1 MTDLEVEKQY
11 KKKHIFDITSK
22 LSLKEE
28 DLELYGNYKAKVHY
42 NKVQEILKEK
52 PKAKT
57 ILVTAITPT
66 AAGEGKTLT
75 SIGLADALNINKR
88 VCLALREPSL
98 SPIFGRK
105 GSATGGGFS
114 QVTPMEDINL
124 HFTGDLHAI
133 TSATN
138 LIASLIENA
147 IYFNQINLSKIYWKR
162 CLDISDRLLRN
173 INQLSS
179 KDNLGA
185 RSFSVTAA
193 SEIMA
198 ILCLAKDMEDLKNR
212 IDLICIGEDINGDI
226 VHFKELGCTDS
237 VAILLKNAICPNIVQ
252 TLEGTPCF
260 IHGGPFAN
268 IAHGCNS
275 IIATGL
281 AQRLADYV
289 VTEAG
294 FASDLGMEKFI
305 DIKCRNTDTVNP
317 PDCIVLVAT
326 IRALKLHGGANKN
339 ELDNENV
346 IALEKGFENLAAHI
360 DIVKQTGIPF
370 IIAINKFASDTKE
383 ELDKLQKL
391 LEFSGVEYAL
401 TTNYSDGG
409 IGSLVLA
416 VKVETLCN
424 KKSKLNFFYDLE
436 DNLITKIRKL
446 ATNVYRAKDVM
457 YSDDVL
463 DLMKKYMNYK
473 CPICVAKTQNS
484 ISDDKKLLGDPAKEN
499 YVFKVTDIKYFNGAG
514 FIVIYSGDIIDMPGL
529 PKEPLALNMKINN
542 NLEISG
548 LV

>member
-11 KKKHIFDITSK
+11 KKKHIVDIASK
-22 LSLKEE
+22 LGLKEE

-42 NKVQEILKEK
+42 SKVKEILKEK

-75 SIGLADALNINKR
+75 SIGLADALNINKS

-98 SPIFGRK
+98 GPCLGVK
-105 GSATGGGFS
+105 GGAAGGGYS
-114 QVTPMEDINL
+114 QITPMEDINL

-133 TSATN
+133 TSANNT
-138 LIASLIENA
+138 ISSLIDNHIFQGNE
-147 IYFNQINLSKIYWKR
+147 LKIKKVTWRR
-162 CLDISDRLLRN
+162 CLDLNDRALR
-173 INQLSS
+173 
-179 KDNLGA
+179 KVNLES
-185 RSFSVTAA
+185 REESFSITAA
-193 SEIMA
+193 SEVMA
-198 ILCLAKDMEDLKNR
+198 ILGLSNSVENLRERIGNIVIGQNEDGKDIL
-212 IDLICIGEDINGDI
+212 
-226 VHFKELGCTDS
+226 FKELGGVDS
-237 VAILLKNAICPNIVQ
+237 VLLLLKNAICPNIVQ
-252 TLEGTPCF
+252 TLEGTPTFVHC
-260 IHGGPFAN
+260 GPFAN
-268 IAHGCNS
+268 IAYGCNS

-391 LEFSGVEYAL
+391 LEFSEVEYAL

-457 YSDDVL
+457 YNDNVL
-463 DLMKKYMNYK
+463 DLMKKYMDYK

-484 ISDDKKLLGDPAKEN
+484 ISDNKKLLGDPAKEN

-514 FIVIYSGDIIDMPGL
+514 FIVVFSGSIIDMPGL
-529 PKEPLALNMKINN
+529 PKTPLAYKISVDDNF
-542 NLEISG
+542 EVFG
-548 LV
+548 LS

>member
-11 KKKHIFDITSK
+11 KKKHIVDIASK

-42 NKVQEILKEK
+42 NKVKEILKEK
-52 PKAKT
+52 PKSKT

-75 SIGLADALNINKR
+75 SIGLADALNINKS

-98 SPIFGRK
+98 GPCLGVK
-105 GSATGGGFS
+105 GGAAGGGYS
-114 QVTPMEDINL
+114 QITPMEEINL

-133 TSATN
+133 TTANNTIS
-138 LIASLIENA
+138 SLIDNHIFQGNE
-147 IYFNQINLSKIYWKR
+147 LKIKNVTWRR
-162 CLDISDRLLRN
+162 CLDLNDRALR
-173 INQLSS
+173 
-179 KDNLGA
+179 KVNLES
-185 RSFSVTAA
+185 REESFSITAA

-198 ILCLAKDMEDLKNR
+198 ILGLSNSVENLRKRIGNIVIGQNEEGKDVL
-212 IDLICIGEDINGDI
+212 
-226 VHFKELGCTDS
+226 FKELGGVDS
-237 VAILLKNAICPNIVQ
+237 VLLLLKNAICPNIVQ
-252 TLEGTPCF
+252 TLEGTPTFVHC
-260 IHGGPFAN
+260 GPFAN
-268 IAHGCNS
+268 IAYGCNS

-289 VTEAG
+289 ITEAG

-305 DIKCRNTDTVNP
+305 DIKCRNTDIINP

-339 ELDNENV
+339 ELNNENV
-346 IALEKGFENLAAHI
+346 LALEKGFENLAAHI
-360 DIVKQTGIPF
+360 EIVKQTGIPF
-370 IIAINKFASDTKE
+370 VVAINKFASDTKE
-383 ELDKLQKL
+383 ELDKLQEL
-391 LEFSGVEYAL
+391 LKYNDVEYAI

-424 KKSKLNFFYDLE
+424 NESKLNFFYDLE

-457 YSDDVL
+457 YNDNVL
-463 DLMKKYMNYK
+463 DLLKKYMDYK

-484 ISDDKKLLGDPAKEN
+484 ISDNKKLLGDPAREN

-514 FIVIYSGDIIDMPGL
+514 FIVVFSGSIIDMPGL
-529 PKEPLALNMKINN
+529 PKTPLAYGISVDDNF
-542 NLEISG
+542 EVSG
-548 LV
+548 LS

>member
-11 KKKHIFDITSK
+11 KKKHIFDIASK
-22 LSLKEE
+22 LGLKEE

-42 NKVQEILKEK
+42 NKVEEILKEK

-66 AAGEGKTLT
+66 VAGEGKTLT
-75 SIGLADALNINKR
+75 SIGLADALNINKK

-98 SPIFGRK
+98 SPVFGKK
-105 GSATGGGFS
+105 GGAAGGGLS
-114 QVTPMEDINL
+114 QITPMEDINL

-133 TSATN
+133 TAANN
-138 LIASLIENA
+138 LISSLLDNHIFQGNE
-147 IYFNQINLSKIYWKR
+147 LKIKNVTWRR
-162 CLDISDRLLRN
+162 CLDVSDRALRK
-173 INQLSS
+173 INLES
-179 KDNLGA
+179 
-185 RSFSVTAA
+185 REESFSITAA
-193 SEIMA
+193 SEVMA
-198 ILCLAKDMEDLKNR
+198 ILGLSNSVENLRERIGNIVIGQNED
-212 IDLICIGEDINGDI
+212 GED
-226 VHFKELGCTDS
+226 VLFKELGGVDS
-237 VAILLKNAICPNIVQ
+237 VLLLLKNAICPNIVQ
-252 TLEGTPCF
+252 TLEGTPAFVHC
-260 IHGGPFAN
+260 GPFAN
-268 IAHGCNS
+268 IAYGCNS

-326 IRALKLHGGANKN
+326 IRAMKLHGGANKN

-391 LEFSGVEYAL
+391 LEFSNVEYAL

-424 KKSKLNFFYDLE
+424 KESKLNFFYDLE

-457 YSDDVL
+457 YNDNVL

-484 ISDDKKLLGDPAKEN
+484 ISDNKKLLGDPAKEN

-514 FIVIYSGDIIDMPGL
+514 FIVVFSGSIIDMPGL
-529 PKEPLALNMKINN
+529 PKTPLAYKISVDDNF
-542 NLEISG
+542 EVFG
-548 LV
+548 LS

>member
-11 KKKHIFDITSK
+11 KKKHIFDIASK
-22 LSLKEE
+22 LGLKEE

-42 NKVQEILKEK
+42 NKVKEILKEK

-75 SIGLADALNINKR
+75 SIGLADALNINKK

-98 SPIFGRK
+98 SPVFGRK
-105 GSATGGGFS
+105 GGAAGGGLS
-114 QVTPMEDINL
+114 QITPMEDINL

-133 TSATN
+133 TAANN
-138 LIASLIENA
+138 LISSLIDNHIFQGNE
-147 IYFNQINLSKIYWKR
+147 LKIKNVTWRR
-162 CLDISDRLLRN
+162 CLDVSDRALRK
-173 INQLSS
+173 INLES
-179 KDNLGA
+179 
-185 RSFSVTAA
+185 REESFSITAA

-198 ILCLAKDMEDLKNR
+198 ILGLSNSVENLRER
-212 IDLICIGEDINGDI
+212 IGNIVIGQNEEGRD
-226 VHFKELGCTDS
+226 VLFKELGGVDS
-237 VAILLKNAICPNIVQ
+237 VLLLLKNAICPNIVQ
-252 TLEGTPCF
+252 TLEGTPAFVHC
-260 IHGGPFAN
+260 GPFAN
-268 IAHGCNS
+268 IAYGCNS

-391 LEFSGVEYAL
+391 LEYSNVEYAL

-424 KKSKLNFFYDLE
+424 NESKLNFFYDLE

-457 YSDDVL
+457 YNDNVL
-463 DLMKKYMNYK
+463 DLMKKYMDYK

-484 ISDDKKLLGDPAKEN
+484 ISDNKKLLGDPAKEN

-514 FIVIYSGDIIDMPGL
+514 FIVVFSGSIIDMPGL
-529 PKEPLALNMKINN
+529 PKTPLAYKISVDDNF
-542 NLEISG
+542 EVFG
-548 LV
+548 LS

>member
-11 KKKHIFDITSK
+11 KKKHIVDIASK
-22 LSLKEE
+22 LGLKEE

-42 NKVQEILKEK
+42 NKVKEILKEK

-75 SIGLADALNINKR
+75 SIGLADALNINKN

-98 SPIFGRK
+98 GPCLGVK
-105 GSATGGGFS
+105 GGAAGGGLS
-114 QVTPMEDINL
+114 QITPMEDINL

-133 TSATN
+133 TAANN
-138 LIASLIENA
+138 LISSLIDNH
-147 IYFNQINLSKIYWKR
+147 IFQGNKLKIKNVTWRR
-162 CLDISDRLLRN
+162 CLDLNDRALR
-173 INQLSS
+173 
-179 KDNLGA
+179 KVNLES
-185 RSFSVTAA
+185 REESFSITAA

-198 ILCLAKDMEDLKNR
+198 ILGLSNSVENLRER
-212 IDLICIGEDINGDI
+212 IGNIIIGQNEEGKG
-226 VHFKELGCTDS
+226 VLLKELGGVDS
-237 VAILLKNAICPNIVQ
+237 VLLLLKNAICPNIVQ
-252 TLEGTPCF
+252 TLEGTPTFVHC
-260 IHGGPFAN
+260 GPFAN
-268 IAHGCNS
+268 IAYGCNS

-305 DIKCRNTDTVNP
+305 DIKCRNIDTVNP

-339 ELDNENV
+339 ELNSEN
-346 IALEKGFENLAAHI
+346 ILALEKGFENLAAHI
-360 DIVKQTGIPF
+360 EIVKQTGIPF
-370 IIAINKFASDTKE
+370 VIAINKFASDTKE
-383 ELDKLQKL
+383 ELNKLQEL
-391 LEFSGVEYAL
+391 LKYNDVEYAI

-424 KKSKLNFFYDLE
+424 NESKLNFFYDLE

-457 YSDDVL
+457 YNDNVL

-484 ISDDKKLLGDPAKEN
+484 ISDNKKLLGDPAREN

-514 FIVIYSGDIIDMPGL
+514 FIVVFSGSIIDMPGL
-529 PKEPLALNMKINN
+529 PKTPLAYGITVDDNF
-542 NLEISG
+542 EVSG
-548 LV
+548 LS

>member
-11 KKKHIFDITSK
+11 KKKHIFDIASK
-22 LSLKEE
+22 LGLKEE
-28 DLELYGNYKAKVHY
+28 DLELYGNYKAKVYY
-42 NKVQEILKEK
+42 NKVKEILKEK

-75 SIGLADALNINKR
+75 SIGLADALNINKK

-98 SPIFGRK
+98 SPVFGRK
-105 GSATGGGFS
+105 GGAAGGGYS
-114 QVTPMEDINL
+114 QITPMEDINL

-133 TSATN
+133 TAANN
-138 LIASLIENA
+138 LISSLIDNHIFQGNE
-147 IYFNQINLSKIYWKR
+147 LKIKNVTWRR
-162 CLDISDRLLRN
+162 CLDVSDRALR
-173 INQLSS
+173 
-179 KDNLGA
+179 KVNLES
-185 RSFSVTAA
+185 REESFSITAA

-198 ILCLAKDMEDLKNR
+198 ILGLSNSVENLRERIGNIIIGQNEEEKDVL
-212 IDLICIGEDINGDI
+212 L
-226 VHFKELGCTDS
+226 KELGGVDS
-237 VAILLKNAICPNIVQ
+237 VLLLLKNAICPNIVQ
-252 TLEGTPCF
+252 TLEGTPTFVHC
-260 IHGGPFAN
+260 GPFAN
-268 IAHGCNS
+268 IAYGCNS

-416 VKVETLCN
+416 VKVDELCN

-457 YSDDVL
+457 YNDNVL
-463 DLMKKYMNYK
+463 DLMKKYMDYK

-484 ISDDKKLLGDPAKEN
+484 ISDNKKLLGDPAKEN
-499 YVFKVTDIKYFNGAG
+499 YVFKITDIKYFNGAG
-514 FIVIYSGDIIDMPGL
+514 FIVVFSGSIIDMPGL
-529 PKEPLALNMKINN
+529 PKTPLAYKISVDDNF
-542 NLEISG
+542 EVFG
-548 LV
+548 LS

>member
-11 KKKHIFDITSK
+11 KKKHIFDIASK
-22 LSLKEE
+22 LGLTEE

-42 NKVQEILKEK
+42 NKVKEILKEK

-75 SIGLADALNINKR
+75 SIGLADALNINKK

-98 SPIFGRK
+98 GPCLGVK
-105 GSATGGGFS
+105 GGAAGGGYS
-114 QVTPMEDINL
+114 QITPMEDINL

-133 TSATN
+133 TAANN
-138 LIASLIENA
+138 LISSLIDNHIFQGNE
-147 IYFNQINLSKIYWKR
+147 LKIKNVTWRR
-162 CLDISDRLLRN
+162 CLDLNDRALR
-173 INQLSS
+173 
-179 KDNLGA
+179 KVNLES
-185 RSFSVTAA
+185 REESFSITAA

-198 ILCLAKDMEDLKNR
+198 ILGLSNSVENLRERVGNIVIGQNDEDRDVL
-212 IDLICIGEDINGDI
+212 
-226 VHFKELGCTDS
+226 FKELGGVDS
-237 VAILLKNAICPNIVQ
+237 VLLLLKNAICPNIVQ
-252 TLEGTPCF
+252 TLEGTPAF
-260 IHGGPFAN
+260 IHCGPFAN
-268 IAHGCNS
+268 IAYGCNS

-391 LEFSGVEYAL
+391 LEFSNVEYAL

-424 KKSKLNFFYDLE
+424 KESKLNFFYDLE

-446 ATNVYRAKDVM
+446 AANVYRAKDVM

-463 DLMKKYMNYK
+463 NLMKKYMNYK

-484 ISDDKKLLGDPAKEN
+484 ISDNKKLLGDPAKEN
-499 YVFKVTDIKYFNGAG
+499 YVFKVTDVKYFNGAG
-514 FIVIYSGDIIDMPGL
+514 FIVVFSGSIIDMPGL
-529 PKEPLALNMKINN
+529 PKTPLAYKISVDDNF
-542 NLEISG
+542 EVFG
-548 LV
+548 LS

>member
-11 KKKHIFDITSK
+11 KKKHIFDIASK
-22 LSLKEE
+22 LALKEE

-42 NKVQEILKEK
+42 NKVKEILKEK

-66 AAGEGKTLT
+66 TAGEGKTLT
-75 SIGLADALNINKR
+75 SIGLADALNINKK

-98 SPIFGRK
+98 GPCLGVK
-105 GSATGGGFS
+105 GGAAGGGYS
-114 QVTPMEDINL
+114 QITPMEDINL

-133 TSATN
+133 TAANN
-138 LIASLIENA
+138 LISSLIDNHIFQGNE
-147 IYFNQINLSKIYWKR
+147 LKIKNVTWRR
-162 CLDISDRLLRN
+162 CLDLNDRALR
-173 INQLSS
+173 
-179 KDNLGA
+179 KVNLES
-185 RSFSVTAA
+185 RVESFSITAA

-198 ILCLAKDMEDLKNR
+198 ILGLSNSVENLRER
-212 IDLICIGEDINGDI
+212 IGNIVIGQNEEGRD
-226 VHFKELGCTDS
+226 VLFKELGGVDS
-237 VAILLKNAICPNIVQ
+237 VLLLLKNAICPNIVQ
-252 TLEGTPCF
+252 TLEGTPAFVHC
-260 IHGGPFAN
+260 GPFAN
-268 IAHGCNS
+268 IAYGCNS

-294 FASDLGMEKFI
+294 FAADLGMEKFI
-305 DIKCRNTDTVNP
+305 DIKCRNIDTVNP

-326 IRALKLHGGANKN
+326 VRALKLHGGANKN

-424 KKSKLNFFYDLE
+424 KESKLNFFYDLE

-457 YSDDVL
+457 YNDNVL
-463 DLMKKYMNYK
+463 DLMKKYMDYK

-484 ISDDKKLLGDPAKEN
+484 ISDNKKLLGDPAKEN

-514 FIVIYSGDIIDMPGL
+514 FIVVFSGSIIDMPGL
-529 PKEPLALNMKINN
+529 PKTPLAYKISVDDNF
-542 NLEISG
+542 EVFG
-548 LV
+548 LS

>member
-11 KKKHIFDITSK
+11 KKRHIFDIASK
-22 LSLKEE
+22 LGLKEE
-28 DLELYGNYKAKVHY
+28 DLELYGNYKAKIHY

-98 SPIFGRK
+98 GPCMGVK
-105 GSATGGGFS
+105 GGAAGGGYS
-114 QVTPMEDINL
+114 QITPMEDINL

-133 TSATN
+133 TAANN
-138 LIASLIENA
+138 LISSLIDNHIFQGNELRIKNVT
-147 IYFNQINLSKIYWKR
+147 WRR
-162 CLDISDRLLRN
+162 CLDLNDRALR
-173 INQLSS
+173 
-179 KDNLGA
+179 KVNLES
-185 RSFSVTAA
+185 REESFSITAA
-193 SEIMA
+193 SEVMA
-198 ILCLAKDMEDLKNR
+198 ILGLSNSVENLRERIGNIVIGQNEDGKDIL
-212 IDLICIGEDINGDI
+212 
-226 VHFKELGCTDS
+226 FKELGGVDS
-237 VAILLKNAICPNIVQ
+237 VLLLLKNAICPNIVQ
-252 TLEGTPCF
+252 TLEGTPAFVHC
-260 IHGGPFAN
+260 GPFAN
-268 IAHGCNS
+268 IAYGCNS

-339 ELDNENV
+339 ELDNENA

-360 DIVKQTGIPF
+360 NIVKQTGIPF

-391 LEFSGVEYAL
+391 LEFSNVEYAL

-424 KKSKLNFFYDLE
+424 KESKLNFFYDLE
-436 DNLITKIRKL
+436 DSLITKIRKL

-484 ISDDKKLLGDPAKEN
+484 ISDNKKLLGDPAKEN

-514 FIVIYSGDIIDMPGL
+514 FIVVFSGSIIDMPGL
-529 PKEPLALNMKINN
+529 PKTPLAYKISVDDNF
-542 NLEISG
+542 EVFG
-548 LV
+548 LF

>member
-11 KKKHIFDITSK
+11 RKKHIVDIASK
-22 LSLKEE
+22 LGLKEE

-42 NKVQEILKEK
+42 NKVKEILKEK

-75 SIGLADALNINKR
+75 SIGLADALNINKS

-98 SPIFGRK
+98 GPCLGVK
-105 GSATGGGFS
+105 GGAAGGGYS
-114 QVTPMEDINL
+114 QITPMEDINL

-133 TSATN
+133 TAANNTIS
-138 LIASLIENA
+138 SLIDNHIFQGNE
-147 IYFNQINLSKIYWKR
+147 LKIKNVTWRR
-162 CLDISDRLLRN
+162 CLDLNDRALR
-173 INQLSS
+173 
-179 KDNLGA
+179 KVNLES
-185 RSFSVTAA
+185 REESFSITAA

-198 ILCLAKDMEDLKNR
+198 ILGLSNSVENLRER
-212 IDLICIGEDINGDI
+212 IGDI
-226 VHFKELGCTDS
+226 VIGQNEEGKDVLFKELGGVDS
-237 VAILLKNAICPNIVQ
+237 VLLLLKNAICPNIVQ
-252 TLEGTPCF
+252 TLEGTPTFVHC
-260 IHGGPFAN
+260 GPFAN
-268 IAHGCNS
+268 IAYGCNS

-289 VTEAG
+289 ITEAG

-305 DIKCRNTDTVNP
+305 DIKCRNSDTVNS

-339 ELDNENV
+339 ELNNEN
-346 IALEKGFENLAAHI
+346 ILALEKGFENLAAHI
-360 DIVKQTGIPF
+360 AIVKQTGIPF
-370 IIAINKFASDTKE
+370 VIAINKFASDTKE
-383 ELDKLQKL
+383 ELNKLQEL
-391 LEFSGVEYAL
+391 LKYNDVEYAI

-424 KKSKLNFFYDLE
+424 NESKLNFFYDLE

-457 YSDDVL
+457 YNDNVL
-463 DLMKKYMNYK
+463 DLLKKYMDYK

-484 ISDDKKLLGDPAKEN
+484 ISDDKKLLGDPAREN

-514 FIVIYSGDIIDMPGL
+514 FIVVFSGSIIDMPGL
-529 PKEPLALNMKINN
+529 PKTPLAYGISVDNN
-542 NLEISG
+542 FEVSG
-548 LV
+548 LS

>member
-11 KKKHIFDITSK
+11 KKKHIFDIASK
-22 LSLKEE
+22 LGLKEE
-28 DLELYGNYKAKVHY
+28 DLELYGNYKAKVYY
-42 NKVQEILKEK
+42 NKVKEILKEK

-75 SIGLADALNINKR
+75 SIGLADALNINKK

-98 SPIFGRK
+98 GPCLGVK
-105 GSATGGGFS
+105 GGAAGGGYS
-114 QVTPMEDINL
+114 QITPMEDINL

-133 TSATN
+133 TAANN
-138 LIASLIENA
+138 LISSLIDNHIFQGNE
-147 IYFNQINLSKIYWKR
+147 LKIKNVTWRR
-162 CLDISDRLLRN
+162 CLDLNDRALR
-173 INQLSS
+173 
-179 KDNLGA
+179 KVNLES
-185 RSFSVTAA
+185 REESFSITAA

-198 ILCLAKDMEDLKNR
+198 ILGLSNSVENLRERVGNIVIGQNDEDRDVL
-212 IDLICIGEDINGDI
+212 
-226 VHFKELGCTDS
+226 FKELGGVDS
-237 VAILLKNAICPNIVQ
+237 VLLLLKNAICPNIVQ
-252 TLEGTPCF
+252 TLEGTPAF
-260 IHGGPFAN
+260 IHCGPFAN
-268 IAHGCNS
+268 IAYGCNS

-360 DIVKQTGIPF
+360 NIVKQTGIPF

-391 LEFSGVEYAL
+391 LEYSNVEYAL

-424 KKSKLNFFYDLE
+424 KESKLNFFYDLE

-457 YSDDVL
+457 YNDNAL

-484 ISDDKKLLGDPAKEN
+484 ISDNKKLLGDPAKEN

-514 FIVIYSGDIIDMPGL
+514 FIVVFSGSIIDMPGL
-529 PKEPLALNMKINN
+529 PKTPLAYKISVDDNF
-542 NLEISG
+542 EVFG
-548 LV
+548 LS

>member
-11 KKKHIFDITSK
+11 KKKYIIDIASK
-22 LSLKEE
+22 LGLKEE
-28 DLELYGNYKAKVHY
+28 NLELYGNYKAKVHY
-42 NKVQEILKEK
+42 NKVKEILKEK

-75 SIGLADALNINKR
+75 SIGLADALNINKK

-98 SPIFGRK
+98 GPCMGVK
-105 GSATGGGFS
+105 GGAAGGGFS
-114 QVTPMEDINL
+114 QITPMEDINL

-133 TSATN
+133 TAANN
-138 LIASLIENA
+138 LISSLIDNHIFQGNELRIKNVT
-147 IYFNQINLSKIYWKR
+147 WRR
-162 CLDISDRLLRN
+162 CLDLNDRALR
-173 INQLSS
+173 
-179 KDNLGA
+179 KVNLES
-185 RSFSVTAA
+185 RDESFSITAA
-193 SEIMA
+193 SEVMA
-198 ILCLAKDMEDLKNR
+198 ILGLSNSVENLRERIGNVVIGQNEDSKDVL
-212 IDLICIGEDINGDI
+212 L
-226 VHFKELGCTDS
+226 KELGGVDS
-237 VAILLKNAICPNIVQ
+237 VLLLLKNAICPNIVQ
-252 TLEGTPCF
+252 TLEGTPAFVHC
-260 IHGGPFAN
+260 GPFAN
-268 IAHGCNS
+268 IAYGCNS

-305 DIKCRNTDTVNP
+305 DIKCRNTDTVNQ

-360 DIVKQTGIPF
+360 EIVKQTGIPF

-416 VKVETLCN
+416 VKVETICN

-457 YSDDVL
+457 YNDNVL

-484 ISDDKKLLGDPAKEN
+484 ISDNKKLLGDPAKEN

-514 FIVIYSGDIIDMPGL
+514 FIVVFSGSIIDMPGL
-529 PKEPLALNMKINN
+529 PKTPLAYKISVDDNF
-542 NLEISG
+542 EVFG
-548 LV
+548 LS

>member
-11 KKKHIFDITSK
+11 KKKHIFDIASK
-22 LSLKEE
+22 LGLKEE
-28 DLELYGNYKAKVHY
+28 DLELYGNYKAKVYY
-42 NKVQEILKEK
+42 NKVKEILKEK

-75 SIGLADALNINKR
+75 SIGLADALNINKS

-98 SPIFGRK
+98 GPCLGVK
-105 GSATGGGFS
+105 GGAAGGGYS
-114 QVTPMEDINL
+114 QITPMEDINL

-133 TSATN
+133 TSANNT
-138 LIASLIENA
+138 ISSLIDNHVFQGNE
-147 IYFNQINLSKIYWKR
+147 LKIKKVTWRR
-162 CLDISDRLLRN
+162 CLDLNDRALR
-173 INQLSS
+173 
-179 KDNLGA
+179 KVNLES
-185 RSFSVTAA
+185 REESFSITAA
-193 SEIMA
+193 SEVIA
-198 ILCLAKDMEDLKNR
+198 ILGLSNSVENLRERIGNIVIGQNED
-212 IDLICIGEDINGDI
+212 GED
-226 VHFKELGCTDS
+226 VLFKELGGVDS
-237 VAILLKNAICPNIVQ
+237 VLLLLKNAICPNIVQ
-252 TLEGTPCF
+252 TLEGTPAFVHC
-260 IHGGPFAN
+260 GPFAN
-268 IAHGCNS
+268 IAYGCNS

-391 LEFSGVEYAL
+391 LEFSNVEYAL

-424 KKSKLNFFYDLE
+424 KESKLNFFYDLE

-457 YSDDVL
+457 YNDNVL

-484 ISDDKKLLGDPAKEN
+484 ISDNKKLLGDPAKEN

-514 FIVIYSGDIIDMPGL
+514 FIVVFSGSIIDMPGL
-529 PKEPLALNMKINN
+529 PKTPLAYKISVDDNF
-542 NLEISG
+542 EVFG
-548 LV
+548 LS

>member
-11 KKKHIFDITSK
+11 KKKHIVDIASK
-22 LSLKEE
+22 LGLKEE

-42 NKVQEILKEK
+42 DKVKKILKEK

-75 SIGLADALNINKR
+75 SIGLADALNINKS

-98 SPIFGRK
+98 GPCLGVK
-105 GSATGGGFS
+105 GGAAGGGYS
-114 QVTPMEDINL
+114 QITPMEDINL

-133 TSATN
+133 TSANNT
-138 LIASLIENA
+138 ISSLIDNHIFQGNE
-147 IYFNQINLSKIYWKR
+147 LKIKNVTWRR
-162 CLDISDRLLRN
+162 CLDLNDRALR
-173 INQLSS
+173 
-179 KDNLGA
+179 KVNLES
-185 RSFSVTAA
+185 REESFSITAA

-198 ILCLAKDMEDLKNR
+198 ILGLSNSVENLRERIGNIIIGQNEDGKDIL
-212 IDLICIGEDINGDI
+212 L
-226 VHFKELGCTDS
+226 KELGGVDS
-237 VAILLKNAICPNIVQ
+237 ILLLLKNAICPNIVQ
-252 TLEGTPCF
+252 TLEGTPTFVHC
-260 IHGGPFAN
+260 GPFAN
-268 IAHGCNS
+268 IAYGCNS

-305 DIKCRNTDTVNP
+305 DIKCRNSDTVNP

-339 ELDNENV
+339 ELNSGN
-346 IALEKGFENLAAHI
+346 ILALEKGFENLAAHI
-360 DIVKQTGIPF
+360 EIVKQTGIPF
-370 IIAINKFASDTKE
+370 VIAINKFASDTKE
-383 ELDKLQKL
+383 ELDKLQEL
-391 LEFSGVEYAL
+391 LKYNDVEYAI

-424 KKSKLNFFYDLE
+424 NESKLNFFYDLE

-446 ATNVYRAKDVM
+446 ITNVYRAKDVM
-457 YSDDVL
+457 YNDNVL
-463 DLMKKYMNYK
+463 DLLKKYMNYK

-484 ISDDKKLLGDPAKEN
+484 ISDNKKLLGDPAREN

-514 FIVIYSGDIIDMPGL
+514 FIVIFSGSIIDMPGL
-529 PKEPLALNMKINN
+529 PKKPSAEVIDIDENGV
-542 NLEISG
+542 ISG
-548 LV
+548 LF

>member
-11 KKKHIFDITSK
+11 KKKHIFDIASK
-22 LSLKEE
+22 LGLKEE

-42 NKVQEILKEK
+42 NKVKEILKEK

-75 SIGLADALNINKR
+75 SIGLADALNINKS

-98 SPIFGRK
+98 GPCLGVK
-105 GSATGGGFS
+105 GGAAGGGYS
-114 QVTPMEDINL
+114 QITPMEDINL

-133 TSATN
+133 TAANN
-138 LIASLIENA
+138 LISSLVDNHIFQGNE
-147 IYFNQINLSKIYWKR
+147 LKIKNVTWRR
-162 CLDISDRLLRN
+162 CLDLNDRALR
-173 INQLSS
+173 
-179 KDNLGA
+179 KVNLES
-185 RSFSVTAA
+185 REESFSITAA

-198 ILCLAKDMEDLKNR
+198 ILGLSNSVENLRERIGNIIIGQNEEGKDVL
-212 IDLICIGEDINGDI
+212 
-226 VHFKELGCTDS
+226 FKELGGVDS
-237 VAILLKNAICPNIVQ
+237 VLLLLKNAICPNIVQ
-252 TLEGTPCF
+252 TLEGTPAFVHC
-260 IHGGPFAN
+260 GPFAN
-268 IAHGCNS
+268 IAYGCNS

-305 DIKCRNTDTVNP
+305 DIKCRNTDTVNR

-391 LEFSGVEYAL
+391 LEFSNVEYAL

-424 KKSKLNFFYDLE
+424 KESKLNFFYDLE

-463 DLMKKYMNYK
+463 NLMKKYMNYK

-484 ISDDKKLLGDPAKEN
+484 ISDNKKLLGDPAKEN
-499 YVFKVTDIKYFNGAG
+499 YVFKVTDTKYFNGAG
-514 FIVIYSGDIIDMPGL
+514 FIVVFSGSIIDMPGL
-529 PKEPLALNMKINN
+529 PKTPLAYKISVDDNF
-542 NLEISG
+542 EVFG
-548 LV
+548 LS

>member
-22 LSLKEE
+22 LGLKEE

-42 NKVQEILKEK
+42 NKVKEILKEK

-75 SIGLADALNINKR
+75 SIGLADALNINKS

-98 SPIFGRK
+98 SPVFGKK
-105 GSATGGGFS
+105 GGAAGGGYS
-114 QVTPMEDINL
+114 QITPMEDINL

-133 TSATN
+133 TAANN
-138 LIASLIENA
+138 LISSLIDNHIFQGNE
-147 IYFNQINLSKIYWKR
+147 LKIKNVTWRR
-162 CLDISDRLLRN
+162 CLDVSDRALRK
-173 INQLSS
+173 INLDS
-179 KDNLGA
+179 
-185 RSFSVTAA
+185 REESFSITAA

-198 ILCLAKDMEDLKNR
+198 ILGLSNSVENLRERIGNIVIGQNEDGKDIL
-212 IDLICIGEDINGDI
+212 
-226 VHFKELGCTDS
+226 FKELGGVDS
-237 VAILLKNAICPNIVQ
+237 VLLLLKSAICPNIVQ
-252 TLEGTPCF
+252 TLEGTPAFVHC
-260 IHGGPFAN
+260 GPFAN
-268 IAHGCNS
+268 IAYGCNS

-339 ELDNENV
+339 ELDNENA

-360 DIVKQTGIPF
+360 GIVKQTGIPF

-416 VKVETLCN
+416 AKVETLCN

-457 YSDDVL
+457 YNDNVL
-463 DLMKKYMNYK
+463 DLMKKYMDYK

-484 ISDDKKLLGDPAKEN
+484 ISDNKKLLGDPAKEN

-514 FIVIYSGDIIDMPGL
+514 FIVVFSGSIIDMPGL
-529 PKEPLALNMKINN
+529 PKTPLAYKISVDDNF
-542 NLEISG
+542 EVFG
-548 LV
+548 LS

>member
-11 KKKHIFDITSK
+11 KKKHIFDIASK
-22 LSLKEE
+22 LCLKEE
-28 DLELYGNYKAKVHY
+28 DLELYGSYKAKVHY
-42 NKVQEILKEK
+42 SKVKEILKEK

-75 SIGLADALNINKR
+75 SIGLADALNINKK

-98 SPIFGRK
+98 SPVFGKK
-105 GSATGGGFS
+105 GGAAGGGYS
-114 QVTPMEDINL
+114 QITPMEDINL

-133 TSATN
+133 TAANN
-138 LIASLIENA
+138 LISSLIDNHIFQGNE
-147 IYFNQINLSKIYWKR
+147 LKIKSVTWRR
-162 CLDISDRLLRN
+162 CLDVSDRALR
-173 INQLSS
+173 
-179 KDNLGA
+179 KVNLES
-185 RSFSVTAA
+185 REESFSITAA

-198 ILCLAKDMEDLKNR
+198 ILGLSNSVENLRERIGNIVIGQNED
-212 IDLICIGEDINGDI
+212 GED
-226 VHFKELGCTDS
+226 VLFKELGGVDS
-237 VAILLKNAICPNIVQ
+237 VLLLLKNAICPNIVQ
-252 TLEGTPCF
+252 TLEGTPAFVHC
-260 IHGGPFAN
+260 GPFAN
-268 IAHGCNS
+268 IAYGCNS

-289 VTEAG
+289 ITEAG

-391 LEFSGVEYAL
+391 LEFSGVEYAI

-457 YSDDVL
+457 YSDNVL

-484 ISDDKKLLGDPAKEN
+484 ISDNKKLLGDPAKEN
-499 YVFKVTDIKYFNGAG
+499 YVFKVTDVKYFNGAG
-514 FIVIYSGDIIDMPGL
+514 FIVVFSGSIIDMPGL
-529 PKEPLALNMKINN
+529 PKTPLAYKISVDDNF
-542 NLEISG
+542 EVFG
-548 LV
+548 LS

>member
-11 KKKHIFDITSK
+11 KKRHIFDIASK
-22 LSLKEE
+22 LGLKEE

-42 NKVQEILKEK
+42 NKVKEILKEK

-75 SIGLADALNINKR
+75 SIGLADALNINKS

-98 SPIFGRK
+98 GPCLGVK
-105 GSATGGGFS
+105 GGAAGGGYS
-114 QVTPMEDINL
+114 QITPMEDINL

-133 TSATN
+133 TSANNT
-138 LIASLIENA
+138 ISSLIDNHIFQGNE
-147 IYFNQINLSKIYWKR
+147 LKIKNVTWRR
-162 CLDISDRLLRN
+162 CLDLNDRALR
-173 INQLSS
+173 
-179 KDNLGA
+179 KVNLES
-185 RSFSVTAA
+185 REESFSITAA

-198 ILCLAKDMEDLKNR
+198 ILGLSNSVENLRERIGNIVIGQNEDGKDIL
-212 IDLICIGEDINGDI
+212 
-226 VHFKELGCTDS
+226 FKELGGVDS
-237 VAILLKNAICPNIVQ
+237 VLLLLKNAICPNIVQ
-252 TLEGTPCF
+252 TLEGTPTFVHC
-260 IHGGPFAN
+260 GPFAN
-268 IAHGCNS
+268 IAYGCNS

-305 DIKCRNTDTVNP
+305 DIKCRNIDTVNP

-391 LEFSGVEYAL
+391 LEFSEVEYAL

-457 YSDDVL
+457 YNDNVL
-463 DLMKKYMNYK
+463 DLMKKYMDYK

-484 ISDDKKLLGDPAKEN
+484 ISDNKKLLGDPAKEN
-499 YVFKVTDIKYFNGAG
+499 YIFKVTDVKYFNGAG
-514 FIVIYSGDIIDMPGL
+514 FIVVFSGSIIDMPGL
-529 PKEPLALNMKINN
+529 PKTPLAYKISVDDNF
-542 NLEISG
+542 EVFG
-548 LV
+548 LS

>member
-11 KKKHIFDITSK
+11 NKKHIFDIASK
-22 LSLKEE
+22 LGLKEE
-28 DLELYGNYKAKVHY
+28 DLELYGSYKAKVHY
-42 NKVQEILKEK
+42 NKVKEILKEK

-75 SIGLADALNINKR
+75 SIGLADALNINKS

-98 SPIFGRK
+98 GPCLGVK
-105 GSATGGGFS
+105 GGAARGGYS
-114 QVTPMEDINL
+114 QITPMEDINL

-133 TSATN
+133 TAANNTIS
-138 LIASLIENA
+138 SLIDNHIFQGNE
-147 IYFNQINLSKIYWKR
+147 LKIKNVTWRR
-162 CLDISDRLLRN
+162 CLDLNDRALR
-173 INQLSS
+173 
-179 KDNLGA
+179 KVNLES
-185 RSFSVTAA
+185 REESFSITAA

-198 ILCLAKDMEDLKNR
+198 ILGLSNSVENLRER
-212 IDLICIGEDINGDI
+212 IGDI
-226 VHFKELGCTDS
+226 VIGQNEEGKDVLFKELGGVDS
-237 VAILLKNAICPNIVQ
+237 VLLLLKNAICPNIVQ
-252 TLEGTPCF
+252 TLEGTPTFVHC
-260 IHGGPFAN
+260 GPFAN
-268 IAHGCNS
+268 IAYGCNS

-305 DIKCRNTDTVNP
+305 DIKCRNTDTVSP

-339 ELDNENV
+339 ELNNENV
-346 IALEKGFENLAAHI
+346 LALEKGFENLAAHI
-360 DIVKQTGIPF
+360 EIVKQTGIPF
-370 IIAINKFASDTKE
+370 AIAINKFASDTKE
-383 ELDKLQKL
+383 ELDKLQEL
-391 LEFSGVEYAL
+391 LKYNDVEYAI

-416 VKVETLCN
+416 IKVETLCN
-424 KKSKLNFFYDLE
+424 NESKLNFFYDLE

-457 YSDDVL
+457 YNDNVL
-463 DLMKKYMNYK
+463 DLLKKYMDYK

-484 ISDDKKLLGDPAKEN
+484 ISDNKKLLGDPAREN

-514 FIVIYSGDIIDMPGL
+514 FIVVFSGSIIDMPGL
-529 PKEPLALNMKINN
+529 PKIPLAYKISVDDNF
-542 NLEISG
+542 EVSG
-548 LV
+548 LS

>member
-11 KKKHIFDITSK
+11 KKKHIFDIASK
-22 LSLKEE
+22 LGLKEE

-42 NKVQEILKEK
+42 DKVKEILKEK

-75 SIGLADALNINKR
+75 SIGLADALNINKS

-98 SPIFGRK
+98 SPVFGRK
-105 GSATGGGFS
+105 GGAAGGGYS
-114 QVTPMEDINL
+114 QITPMEDINL

-133 TSATN
+133 TAANN
-138 LIASLIENA
+138 LISSLIDNHIFQGNE
-147 IYFNQINLSKIYWKR
+147 LKIKNVSWRR
-162 CLDISDRLLRN
+162 CLDVSDRALR
-173 INQLSS
+173 
-179 KDNLGA
+179 KVNLES
-185 RSFSVTAA
+185 REESFSITAA

-198 ILCLAKDMEDLKNR
+198 ILGLSNSVENLRGRIGNIVIGQNEDGKDVL
-212 IDLICIGEDINGDI
+212 L
-226 VHFKELGCTDS
+226 KELGGVDS
-237 VAILLKNAICPNIVQ
+237 VLLLLKNAICPNIVQ
-252 TLEGTPCF
+252 TLEGTPTFVHC
-260 IHGGPFAN
+260 GPFAN
-268 IAHGCNS
+268 IAYGCNS

-317 PDCIVLVAT
+317 PNCIVLVAT

-339 ELDNENV
+339 ELNSEN
-346 IALEKGFENLAAHI
+346 ILALEKGFENLAAHI

-370 IIAINKFASDTKE
+370 VIAINKFASDTKE
-383 ELDKLQKL
+383 ELNKLQEL
-391 LEFSGVEYAL
+391 LKYNDVEYAL

-424 KKSKLNFFYDLE
+424 NESKLNFFYDLE

-457 YSDDVL
+457 YNDNVL
-463 DLMKKYMNYK
+463 DLLKKYMNYK

-484 ISDDKKLLGDPAKEN
+484 ISDNKKLLGDPAREN

-514 FIVIYSGDIIDMPGL
+514 FIVVFSGSIIDMPGL
-529 PKEPLALNMKINN
+529 PKIPLAYGISVDDNF
-542 NLEISG
+542 EVSG
-548 LV
+548 LS

>member
-11 KKKHIFDITSK
+11 KKKHIFDIASK
-22 LSLKEE
+22 LGLKEE

-42 NKVQEILKEK
+42 DKVKEILKEK

-75 SIGLADALNINKR
+75 SIGLADALNINKS

-98 SPIFGRK
+98 SPVFGRK
-105 GSATGGGFS
+105 GGAAGGGYS
-114 QVTPMEDINL
+114 QITPMEDINL

-133 TSATN
+133 TAANN
-138 LIASLIENA
+138 LISSLIDNHIFQGNE
-147 IYFNQINLSKIYWKR
+147 LKIKNVSWRR
-162 CLDISDRLLRN
+162 CLDVSDRALR
-173 INQLSS
+173 
-179 KDNLGA
+179 KVNLES
-185 RSFSVTAA
+185 REESFSITAA

-198 ILCLAKDMEDLKNR
+198 ILGLSNSVENLRGRIGNIVIGQNEDGKDVL
-212 IDLICIGEDINGDI
+212 L
-226 VHFKELGCTDS
+226 KELGGVDS
-237 VAILLKNAICPNIVQ
+237 VLLLLKNAICPNIVQ
-252 TLEGTPCF
+252 TLEGTPTFVHC
-260 IHGGPFAN
+260 GPFAN
-268 IAHGCNS
+268 IAYGCNS

-305 DIKCRNTDTVNP
+305 DIKCRNTDAVNP

-339 ELDNENV
+339 ELNNENV
-346 IALEKGFENLAAHI
+346 LALENGFENLAAHI
-360 DIVKQTGIPF
+360 EIVKQTGIPF
-370 IIAINKFASDTKE
+370 VIAINKFASDTKE
-383 ELDKLQKL
+383 ELNKLQEL
-391 LEFSGVEYAL
+391 LKYNDVEYAI

-424 KKSKLNFFYDLE
+424 NESKLNFFYNLE

-457 YSDDVL
+457 YNDNVL

-484 ISDDKKLLGDPAKEN
+484 ISDNKKLLGDPAREN

-514 FIVIYSGDIIDMPGL
+514 FIVVFSGSIIDMPGL
-529 PKEPLALNMKINN
+529 PKTPLAYGISVDNN
-542 NLEISG
+542 FEVSG
-548 LV
+548 LS